1 MAASIEHFELFLE
14 DFNLRKVRLHLAA
27 LLVEVVKLVVESSIS
42 LSEVSILDVTLNE
55 LNLANNV
62 LIEVLHMHLHADD
75 LGDAELPA
83 NHALVLV
90 PLHLFNLSVDLPE
103 HFLEGL
109 GVVDHGSV
117 AVGAVGA
124 P

>member
-14 DFNLRKVRLHLAA
+14 DFDLRKVILHLVA
-27 LLVEVVKLVVESSIS
+27 LFVEAVKLVVESSIS

-75 LGDAELPA
+75 LGDSELPA
-83 NHALVLV
+83 NHTLVLV
-90 PLHLFNLSVDLPE
+90 PLHLLNLSVDLPE
-103 HFLEGL
+103 HLLEGL